1 MSISNILSLI
11 SGLAFF
17 LYGMKIMGD
26 GLEKVAGDKMSQ
38 IIDSVTGNLFKGV
51 LVGAGV
57 TAIIQSS
64 SATTVMVVGFINAGL
79 MTLKQSVGVIMGA
92 NIGTTITSMLISL
105 EDVNASGLWVL
116 NLIKPSNLAPVAVT
130 IGVIMLMFLA
140 KKKYNQVGEILAGF
154 GILFIGME
162 MMSGSMEVLQD
173 LPIFNQLMQTLTNP
187 ILGVLFGLILTVI
200 IQSSSASVGMLQA
213 AAATGCI
220 PFQTAA
226 AIVLGENIGTCVTAL
241 ISSIGTKKD
250 ARRAAVL
257 NVLIKTVGMLIFVI
271 VLYGIGIGN
280 IFPIWHNGYAT
291 KFNIAVFHLVFNIVN
306 TVILLPFTKALVIAV
321 KKIIP
326 DAEGKEQNNPL
337 DERLLATPSLALSLT
352 SKELV
357 KMMTVAGESVKY
369 GYDMLIGELDMT
381 NGELEEVEDS
391 IDLYEAS
398 ITQYLVKIVDE
409 PISEEENALISTT
422 FHVITDIE
430 RIGDHALNIS
440 TAVNSMKAE
449 GLSFSEAGMKEIT
462 NMYKAV
468 NKLVR
473 MTLQAYEN
481 SDARLASAVQPLE
494 DVIDYLQER
503 LKNSHLERL
512 AKHECSFNIG
522 VIFLDIINNLER
534 IADHCSNIG
543 LAVEQVK
550 SANNSD
556 FDSHAYLKYV
566 HDNKSPEYTAVYDK
580 YIEKYAVK

>member
-280 IFPIWHNGYAT
+280 IFSG
-291 KFNIAVFHLVFNIVN
+291 
-306 TVILLPFTKALVIAV
+306 
-321 KKIIP
+321 
-326 DAEGKEQNNPL
+326 
-337 DERLLATPSLALSLT
+337 
-352 SKELV
+352 
-357 KMMTVAGESVKY
+357 
-369 GYDMLIGELDMT
+369 
-381 NGELEEVEDS
+381 
-391 IDLYEAS
+391 
-398 ITQYLVKIVDE
+398 
-409 PISEEENALISTT
+409 
-422 FHVITDIE
+422 
-430 RIGDHALNIS
+430 
-440 TAVNSMKAE
+440 
-449 GLSFSEAGMKEIT
+449 
-462 NMYKAV
+462 
-468 NKLVR
+468 
-473 MTLQAYEN
+473 
-481 SDARLASAVQPLE
+481 
-494 DVIDYLQER
+494 
-503 LKNSHLERL
+503 
-512 AKHECSFNIG
+512 
-522 VIFLDIINNLER
+522 
-534 IADHCSNIG
+534 
-543 LAVEQVK
+543 
-550 SANNSD
+550 
-556 FDSHAYLKYV
+556 
-566 HDNKSPEYTAVYDK
+566 
-580 YIEKYAVK
+580 